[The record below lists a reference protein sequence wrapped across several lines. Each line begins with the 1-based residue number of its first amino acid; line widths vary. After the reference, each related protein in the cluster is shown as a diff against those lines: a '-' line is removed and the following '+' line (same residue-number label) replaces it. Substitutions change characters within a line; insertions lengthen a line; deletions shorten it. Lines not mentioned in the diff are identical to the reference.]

1 MGYSQLNSLVDEKD
15 DGEEIMATTAL
26 SLQAATCPRI
36 AFHEPVELI
45 RKAWALA
52 GQPDKAKIAINSAIG
67 MCGSRDNA
75 TYSAVLSDN
84 RKDSNLLSG
93 QVTEQQCGDVHMW
106 TCKTKLVQNLSSLPC
121 LPHLPGL

>member
-1 MGYSQLNSLVDEKD
+1 MPQN
-15 DGEEIMATTAL
+15 
-26 SLQAATCPRI
+26 

-106 TCKTKLVQNLSSLPC
+106 TCKTKLVQN
-121 LPHLPGL
+121 